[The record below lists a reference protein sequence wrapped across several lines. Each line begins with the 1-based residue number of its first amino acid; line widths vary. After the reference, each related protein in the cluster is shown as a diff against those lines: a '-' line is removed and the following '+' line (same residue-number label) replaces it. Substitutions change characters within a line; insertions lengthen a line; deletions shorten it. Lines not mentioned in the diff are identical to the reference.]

1 MYHLYHLYHLCLL
14 YHYVS
19 SCIKRE
25 LFMMLSDYC
34 TYLDLYST
42 RFSAFSRVFFLF
54 PPPGLVTRSIFLSR
68 RLSAILIP
76 AYEVTGKRELEEHLQ

>member
-1 MYHLYHLYHLCLL
+1 
-14 YHYVS
+14 
-19 SCIKRE
+19 
-25 LFMMLSDYC
+25 
-34 TYLDLYST
+34 
-42 RFSAFSRVFFLF
+42 VFFLF